1 MRHEVT
7 AAHTRS
13 LFCSL
18 QLFFLPLALRVA
30 IPIVHKNSW
39 CVAAQQ
45 ESHTVF
51 SFPLLSESLHPNARL
66 GGAETSS
73 ARLAAVRKPQPL
85 TPKLRVPLLG
95 DTARQLPQTTWSPG
109 TFPRPPTPS
118 VSLVST
124 AHFAGRVRSSPFAPP
139 RDRRLPNPWRVGPV
153 RRGCT
158 RSCSWNFS
166 RLLLHSE
173 PQPLRWTALLFPGSG
188 GGSGLLPVTVD
199 LLTLSVTFQI
209 NGTKKLQRAA
219 EQKSETKERRWEG
232 RSACW
237 QLRNIGSSLER
248 VLSPATVGEAARLL
262 GSHSYDVTSREG
274 TQSPGLK
281 TRRCFQSE
289 TQADGSLF
297 PLGAGEVPRGKVWPL
312 IFPLA
317 ACPISFIEHRL
328 LQASEHSSQV
338 KVKYAGVSLLLI
350 CLIVSISIFGV
361 KKQVGGFLALYFSF
375 FLFSNC

>member
-95 DTARQLPQTTWSPG
+95 DTHCSAAATDYVESRHLSPPPNTLCFAG
-109 TFPRPPTPS
+109 EHCPLCWQSSELTLCPTPRP
-118 VSLVST
+118 
-124 AHFAGRVRSSPFAPP
+124 SSPQPLESWAGPQGLYPELQLKFLTAPSP
-139 RDRRLPNPWRVGPV
+139 LRA
-153 RRGCT
+153 
-158 RSCSWNFS
+158 SA
-166 RLLLHSE
+166 
-173 PQPLRWTALLFPGSG
+173 LRWTALLFPGSG

-297 PLGAGEVPRGKVWPL
+297 PLGAGEVPV
-312 IFPLA
+312 
-317 ACPISFIEHRL
+317 
-328 LQASEHSSQV
+328 V
-338 KVKYAGVSLLLI
+338 KSDL
-350 CLIVSISIFGV
+350 
-361 KKQVGGFLALYFSF
+361 SF
-375 FLFSNC
+375 FH